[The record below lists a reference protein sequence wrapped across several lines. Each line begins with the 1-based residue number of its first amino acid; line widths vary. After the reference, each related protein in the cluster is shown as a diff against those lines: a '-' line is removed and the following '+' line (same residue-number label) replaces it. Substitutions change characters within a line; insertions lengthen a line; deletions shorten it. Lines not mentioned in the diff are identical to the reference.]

1 MNYCENTKGVNA
13 HKDKP
18 VETSWS
24 GKDDVET
31 HWMKSLSSK
40 LKQQQKQSNHKNL
53 EVLLAARSK
62 TFI

>member
-1 MNYCENTKGVNA
+1 MLIRISLL
-13 HKDKP
+13 KP
-18 VETSWS
+18 HGRVR
-24 GKDDVET
+24 DDVET

-53 EVLLAARSK
+53 EGLLAARSK